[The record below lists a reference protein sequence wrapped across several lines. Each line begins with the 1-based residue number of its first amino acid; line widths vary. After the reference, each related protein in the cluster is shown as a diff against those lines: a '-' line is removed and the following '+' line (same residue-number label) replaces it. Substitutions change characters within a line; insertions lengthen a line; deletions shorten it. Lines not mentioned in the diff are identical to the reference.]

1 MSLLR
6 RGPAGPPGSPAAAV
20 RGHPRLLLAG
30 SLVYLGLVFGVM
42 LWRGIEI
49 EPQWVALA
57 LLVIAVA
64 VGRGKQFIFDF
75 FPFLLLFFA
84 YEIMRGFASKTGFAP
99 HDMSVLERAL
109 FAGHVPTLVLQGAL
123 YQPDR
128 IGWLDLAGM
137 FFYFMH
143 FVLPVAMGFVFWLH
157 SRQLYWRFAS
167 ALLLL
172 SFLAFVTYLFFAST
186 PPWLQFPHEVH
197 KVSDETVYKLH
208 LGYFVSPLYSHLD
221 PNRYAAFPSLHA
233 AYPVLAAVYA
243 WGVRRWLSMLL
254 VGWAACVWFSVV
266 YLGEHYVVD
275 ALDGLVYVAAAVLVV
290 ELVRHRLERRAG
302 PELAGTGAEQEP
314 GGRDPERDVSERD
327 QGQEEHREHARPT

>member
-1 MSLLR
+1 VSELGR
-6 RGPAGPPGSPAAAV
+6 R
-20 RGHPRLLLAG
+20 RLLVAG
-30 SLVYLGLVFGVM
+30 SVLYLGLIFGVM

-64 VGRGKQFIFDF
+64 LGRGKQFIFDF

-84 YEIMRGFASKTGFAP
+84 YEVMRGFASKTGFQP
-99 HDMSVLERAL
+99 HDLSALERAV
-109 FAGHVPTLVLQGAL
+109 FGGSVPTLVLQRAL

-143 FVLPVAMGFVFWLH
+143 FVLPVAMGFVFWLR
-157 SRQLYWRFAS
+157 SRELYWRFAV

-172 SFLAFVTYLFFAST
+172 SFLAFVTYLFFPST

-197 KVSDETVYKLH
+197 KVSNETVAKLH
-208 LGYFVSPLYSHLD
+208 LDYFVSPLYGSLN
-221 PNRYAAFPSLHA
+221 PNLYAAFPSLHA
-233 AYPVLAAVYA
+233 AYPVLAAIFA
-243 WGVRRWLSMLL
+243 WRVDRRLAVLL
-254 VGWAACVWFSVV
+254 CAWAACVWFSVV

-275 ALDGLVYVAAAVLVV
+275 VLCGFAFVAVSAFIVQQFKRRPAGAAGSGGSGLPDALH
-290 ELVRHRLERRAG
+290 E
-302 PELAGTGAEQEP
+302 EP
-314 GGRDPERDVSERD
+314 GKLVGVVVRRDPGVDDVAGDEAHP
-327 QGQEEHREHARPT
+327 G